1 VLADGGAYAKR
12 HTIYIGK
19 DGKVLYVDTEVQVKT
34 AGPPLIRWSSRN
46 QERRPCSVFV

>member
-34 AGPPLIRWSSRN
+34 AGADVANRLEKLGVAPAP
-46 QERRPCSVFV
+46 